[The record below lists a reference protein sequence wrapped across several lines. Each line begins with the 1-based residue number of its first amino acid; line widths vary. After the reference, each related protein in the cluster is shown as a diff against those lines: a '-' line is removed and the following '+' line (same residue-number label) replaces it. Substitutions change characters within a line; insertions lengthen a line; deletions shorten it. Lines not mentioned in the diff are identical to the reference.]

1 MTFVGTLVAVPFLVV
16 RIPEWY
22 FTEPRR
28 HRVRRDE
35 LGHPVVRLLLRIGKN
50 LLGVVFILTGVAMIF
65 LPGQGAITILI
76 GITLTDFPGKYRL
89 ERWLVT
95 RRPILRT
102 INWLRMRR
110 GKPPLVIAP
119 RSTRRD

>member
-1 MTFVGTLVAVPFLVV
+1 MSEKITVYGFAESTYV
-16 RIPEWY
+16 R
-22 FTEPRR
+22 T
-28 HRVRRDE
+28 VRMVLAE
-35 LGHPVVRLLLRIGKN
+35 KG
-50 LLGVVFILTGVAMIF
+50 
-65 LPGQGAITILI
+65 
-76 GITLTDFPGKYRL
+76 L

-102 INWLRMRR
+102 INWLRTRR